1 MSQKNRNLCF
11 IPFTTFLNDLKK
23 KAINLGRLIYNG
35 EWLWS
40 DTYSKGISGRG
51 VLGQQETSKNQQ
63 IT

>member
-1 MSQKNRNLCF
+1 M
-11 IPFTTFLNDLKK
+11 K